1 MKARIRQLFSRGHPK
16 VQREARFPAPGKAH
30 MPAGH
35 SGVCSNKTL
44 LYLQSQWCI
53 SISLVFSLSYLEI
66 KETHNIMQAT
76 KQLLL
81 VILV

>member
-1 MKARIRQLFSRGHPK
+1 M
-16 VQREARFPAPGKAH
+16 QREARFPAPDCIPPGKAH

-44 LYLQSQWCI
+44 LYLQSQWSI
-53 SISLVFSLSYLEI
+53 SISLVFSLSYREI

-76 KQLLL
+76 KLNFY
-81 VILV
+81 